1 MEKNRVFSPMYS
13 NIDTFSS
20 FSSFSASS
28 PFIGIDIP
36 ALIETAKRQ
45 SFVEGIKKGAE
56 DTIKTLDNAIA
67 DYIDNFILVN
77 TKIVDF
83 VKSVIEKEKKDSI
96 KLIEARANF
105 HYLTSG
111 LINSLFIVETDI
123 ENELWLAQLL
133 SSLSKKVLEEYKYV
147 AEIRFINKKGKE
159 LENSFIDSEF
169 PAIRSFN

>member
-1 MEKNRVFSPMYS
+1 MEKNRVFAPINS

-36 ALIETAKRQ
+36 GLIETAKRQ
-45 SFVEGIKKGAE
+45 SFVEGVKKGTE
-56 DTIKTLDNAIA
+56 ETIKTLDNAIA

-83 VKSVIEKEKKDSI
+83 VKSIIEKEKKDSI

-111 LINSLFIVETDI
+111 LINTLFIIETDI
-123 ENELWLAQLL
+123 ENELWFVQLL
-133 SSLSKKVLEEYKYV
+133 SSLSKKVLEEYKYI

-159 LENSFIDSEF
+159 LEEGFINSEF
-169 PAIRSFN
+169 PAQRSFH